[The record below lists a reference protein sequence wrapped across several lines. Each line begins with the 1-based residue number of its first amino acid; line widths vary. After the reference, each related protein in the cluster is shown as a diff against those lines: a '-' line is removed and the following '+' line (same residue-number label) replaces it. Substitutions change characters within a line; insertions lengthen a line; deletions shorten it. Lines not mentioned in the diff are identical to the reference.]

1 MVLWWLAASVS
12 EPPQGPTGSR
22 TKADGTGE
30 SASAQQVRSECAVST
45 QLERDSTQGW
55 GRAGWIS
62 SGNILSM
69 HTGPCAHAATAALG
83 TTART
88 AGDGTGYTHGA
99 TLPPKCT
106 AASWRPGEA
115 PAALRLEPSAMDDG
129 SGGHSGWSQP
139 QQRGRPALHSDN
151 GSSKPLRARMRPDR
165 TGIGQLPQ
173 QPRSSPAAAQGR
185 GDQPPPHNT
194 MQAGSA

>member
-88 AGDGTGYTHGA
+88 AGDGTGYARRH
-99 TLPPKCT
+99 P
-106 AASWRPGEA
+106 AAEVHSSELETRRS
-115 PAALRLEPSAMDDG
+115 PAALRLEPSA
-129 SGGHSGWSQP
+129 
-139 QQRGRPALHSDN
+139 
-151 GSSKPLRARMRPDR
+151 R
-165 TGIGQLPQ
+165 TI
-173 QPRSSPAAAQGR
+173 AAAER
-185 GDQPPPHNT
+185 IESATHTPHN
-194 MQAGSA
+194 SI